1 MMKTKSFLLTA
12 LIAIAAVAAS
22 AQPADIQT
30 VLAQKLALQN
40 KTVLDK
46 GRRVTKTGIALSEI
60 CDLTDP
66 VEERVFREYGAIWIG
81 KNDAFAAFK
90 QAINGDS
97 IRFIAR
103 CMFENEKELA
113 LYQSNVASKSLN
125 IGGTTIELQT
135 AAMDALVEARREAAT
150 RGLAIT
156 PRGGSTAAK
165 RTFEDT
171 LRLWNSRFL
180 PGLDHWTGRGRIS
193 ARDAA
198 AARQMSIRPQVERV
212 LEWESKGIWFS
223 KDLSKSILYS
233 VAAPGASQH
242 VFMLAL
248 DVEQYSNPQ
257 VRAILAKHG
266 WFQTVK
272 SDMPH
277 FTYLGVE
284 EKELPSLGLQS
295 VTVGGQKFWIPR
307 M

>member
-1 MMKTKSFLLTA
+1 MGTRLLLLTA
-12 LIAIAAVAAS
+12 LAAFAAMAAA
-22 AQPADIQT
+22 AQPETIQT

-40 KTVLDK
+40 KTVLDN

-60 CDLTDP
+60 CDLNDP
-66 VEERVFREYGAIWIG
+66 VEERVFREYGAIWVG
-81 KNDAFAAFK
+81 NNDAFAAFK
-90 QAINGDS
+90 QAINGNS
-97 IRFIAR
+97 IRFVAS
-103 CMFENEKELA
+103 CMFDNETELA

-125 IGGTTIELQT
+125 VGGTTIELQS
-135 AAMDALVEARREAAT
+135 AAMDALVEARREAASL
-150 RGLAIT
+150 GLAIT

-171 LRLWNSRFL
+171 RRLWNSRFL
-180 PGLDHWTGRGRIS
+180 PGLDHWTARGRIS
-193 ARDAA
+193 AKDAG
-198 AARQMSIRPQVERV
+198 AARQLAIRPQVARV

-248 DVEQYSNPQ
+248 DVEQYANPK
-257 VRAILAKHG
+257 VRAVLAKHG

-277 FTYLGVE
+277 FTFLGVD
-284 EKELPSLGLQS
+284 EKDLPSLGLQS